1 VVTARTEE
9 NDLEYHLTSKL
20 SNRAQ
25 TTFPKVV
32 RQVLDLHPGDRVAY
46 VIDGQVIHVVKMVD
60 VAHHDPALEPFLALL
75 KHDLVAR
82 PDRVVAF
89 AAEFRA
95 RMDAL
100 SVGVVI
106 DHDAP
111 IDGTVAT

>member
-60 VAHHDPALEPFLALL
+60 VA
-75 KHDLVAR
+75 R